1 MARPFFTAISFLG
14 IAITGAPFALAQ
26 SRIQPCVI
34 LKRMGSADE
43 LTSHISLSLRGKQYQ
58 FVEGTFPN
66 GIKFR
71 GSLADKDLRKIQE
84 AGGKI
89 VVVESGYSDESMEGA
104 RRSCA
109 AVTPGLVTVGLR
121 STPDGA
127 DITVDGKFMGNTPSV
142 LRLSPGDHVIAMQKS
157 GFKPWQRTINLMLG
171 ETPSLNGTL
180 EPEEPQ
186 PK

>member
-1 MARPFFTAISFLG
+1 MPRKLLLAISLLG
-14 IAITGAPFALAQ
+14 LTFAGAPPAFAQTKL
-26 SRIQPCVI
+26 QPCVI
-34 LKRMGSADE
+34 LKRMGSTDE
-43 LTSHISLSLRGKQYQ
+43 LTSHISFSLKGKQYQ
-58 FVEGTFPN
+58 FVEGTFPD

-171 ETPSLNGTL
+171 ETPSLNATL
-180 EPEEPQ
+180 DQKEPQ